1 MASVIYKVDK
11 RIATVRGRCIALS
24 PVSQAGNSSFRVS
37 LSNNKGGIQ
46 LSNLS
51 DSFTRKLSPGT
62 LVNIEVTIVSK
73 PKVLKYGVFKE
84 GDIDTYDEDET
95 SDTSCD
101 LRDDM

>member
-1 MASVIYKVDK
+1 MASVVYKVDK

-37 LSNNKGGIQ
+37 LSNNRGGIQ

-51 DSFTRKLSPGT
+51 DSFTRKLAPGT
-62 LVNIEVTIVSK
+62 LVNIEVTIIDK